1 RVDAIQPRLATLRG
15 LEFDKP
21 VPTAYQT
28 TYGFRAFLK
37 RELAKELPPEK
48 SQKLSSAFLHIGL
61 LDKPIDL
68 ATAYEQTMAS
78 QAAAYYDPAAKKFF
92 MVMVPSS
99 DIMLDTMSAHELVH
113 GLQDQRFDLTKFM
126 APKPPLDDDAL
137 F

>member
-1 RVDAIQPRLATLRG
+1 MSGDAAAAVDPWSIDAAVKPPETPEERKQRAEKALARVDAIQPRLAKLRG

-28 TYGFRAFLK
+28 TDDFRAFLK

-48 SQKLSSAFLHIGL
+48 SKKLSSAFLHIGL

-92 MVMVPSS
+92 MVMVP
-99 DIMLDTMSAHELVH
+99 
-113 GLQDQRFDLTKFM
+113 
-126 APKPPLDDDAL
+126 
-137 F
+137 